1 MNMLPLSEAKIKFS
15 ELVEKV
21 YSGEQKFIITKDGK
35 PSAMLI
41 NPDLYESLKE
51 TIEIKSNYEL
61 MSEIKKGLDDL
72 KKNSKIYT
80 LEELFEEV

>member
-1 MNMLPLSEAKIKFS
+1 MNILPLSEAKTKFS

-21 YSGEQKFIITKDGK
+21 YSADQEFTITRDGQ
-35 PSAMLI
+35 PSAILI

-61 MSEIKKGLDDL
+61 MTEIKKGLADL